1 MSPTEVR
8 FRRKDVWQ
16 GLVFCLVLF
25 VSLYF
30 VLDLPFLVWVVAA
43 AMIFVL
49 VNNVLR
55 AHSPEP
61 MIVINDEGVFD
72 ERLRVGVIRWEDIRR
87 IKSIC
92 LNRGLYFISLELH
105 NRKTYESRRPLW
117 LKPWSL
123 AKRLYG
129 LGAITICTASLDIGH
144 DTLVEKLH
152 EGCMAAAPGPPT
164 IKIK

>member
-8 FRRKDVWQ
+8 FRRKDIWQ
-16 GLVFCLVLF
+16 GLVFSF
-25 VSLYF
+25 VFFTALYF
-30 VLDLPFLVWVVAA
+30 VLDLPFLVWVGAA
-43 AMIFVL
+43 AMIFAL
-49 VNNVLR
+49 VNKLLR

-61 MIVINDEGVFD
+61 VIVINDEGVFD

-87 IKSIC
+87 IESIC
-92 LNRGLYFISLELH
+92 LNRGVYFISLELH

-123 AKRLYG
+123 AKRVYG
-129 LGAITICTASLDIGH
+129 LGAISISTTSLDIEH
-144 DTLVEKLH
+144 NALIAKLH

-164 IKIK
+164 IITR